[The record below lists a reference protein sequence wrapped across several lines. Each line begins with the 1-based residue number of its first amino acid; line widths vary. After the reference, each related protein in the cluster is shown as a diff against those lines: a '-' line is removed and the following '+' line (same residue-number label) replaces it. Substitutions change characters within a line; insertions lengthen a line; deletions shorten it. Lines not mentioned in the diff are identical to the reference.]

1 MPNEEELINSI
12 QITVNGDQEQLTIE
26 SDETLM
32 QALRKAGYYSVK
44 NGCDE
49 GICGACNV
57 ILEGDELTK
66 SCLVPAASCDG
77 EDVMTVKGMLD
88 DDGELH
94 PLQEEFLEHGAAQ
107 CGYCIPGVLLS
118 AYHLLQENEDPTEKE
133 VADALSGNIC
143 RCTGYV
149 QQIEA
154 IQAAA
159 ERLPRSETLTEVDTE
174 A

>member
-1 MPNEEELINSI
+1 MDDEEETTSSIHVRIN
-12 QITVNGDQEQLTIE
+12 GEREQHDIE
-26 SDETLM
+26 HGETLM
-32 QALRKAGYYSVK
+32 ASLRRAGHYSVK

-49 GICGACNV
+49 GVCGACNV
-57 ILEGDELTK
+57 ILGERGLTR

-77 EDVMTVKGMLD
+77 ADVMTVEGLLD
-88 DDGELH
+88 DAGNLH

-107 CGYCIPGVLLS
+107 CGYCIPGILLS
-118 AYHLLQENEDPTEKE
+118 AYDLLQDNVNPTEDE
-133 VADALSGNIC
+133 VANALSGNIC

-159 ERLPRSETLTEVDTE
+159 DRLPHSETAAEGD